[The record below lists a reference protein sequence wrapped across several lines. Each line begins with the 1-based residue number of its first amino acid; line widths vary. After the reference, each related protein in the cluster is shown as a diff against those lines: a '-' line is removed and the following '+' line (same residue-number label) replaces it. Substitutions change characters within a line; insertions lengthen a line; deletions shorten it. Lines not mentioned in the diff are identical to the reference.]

1 MPQGFLRSW
10 VATHVIAVPAPER
23 AERVA
28 QWAASC
34 MADAMMLGIPFDEL
48 QKAANGSLFEYIS
61 SAAQAASAATGMEPT
76 D

>member
-1 MPQGFLRSW
+1 
-10 VATHVIAVPAPER
+10 
-23 AERVA
+23 
-28 QWAASC
+28 